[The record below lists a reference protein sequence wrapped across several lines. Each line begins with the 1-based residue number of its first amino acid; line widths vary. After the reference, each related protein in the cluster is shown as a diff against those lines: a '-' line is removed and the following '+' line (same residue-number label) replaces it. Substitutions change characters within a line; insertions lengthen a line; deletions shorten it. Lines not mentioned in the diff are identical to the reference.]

1 MEDWHYESG
10 DKVWLHFFG
19 SDRGE
24 LGTVTWAVDGQPRE
38 FEDSWGNRV
47 APEGVVHFNPTKST
61 IALRGHEMAS
71 IVMGADDLFGIPTR
85 T

>member
-1 MEDWHYESG
+1 MEGWHYESG

-24 LGTVTWAVDGQPRE
+24 LGIVTRAVDGQPHE
-38 FEDSWGNRV
+38 FEDSFGNRV
-47 APEGVVHFNPTKST
+47 TPEGVVHFNPTKST
-61 IALRGHEMAS
+61 IALRGHEMGR
-71 IVMGADDLFGIPTR
+71 MGADDFLGIPTR